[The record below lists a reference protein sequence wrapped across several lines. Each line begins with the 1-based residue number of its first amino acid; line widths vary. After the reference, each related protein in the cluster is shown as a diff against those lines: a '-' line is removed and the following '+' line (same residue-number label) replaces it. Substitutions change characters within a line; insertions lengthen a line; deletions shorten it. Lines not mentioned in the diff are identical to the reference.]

1 VGGAVLTVV
10 GLVGFLY
17 CASFD
22 TGSHIPSEKLFGIL
36 SVNGWHDLLH
46 VLTGLAG
53 LRAART
59 WAGARAYCYALF
71 DLYTAIL
78 VLGLAY
84 GTNDAVLS
92 LFPINSADD
101 VLHGII
107 AFAALVCGLSTPA
120 TPPPTHATEPS
131 LR

>member
-1 VGGAVLTVV
+1 VA

-22 TGSHIPSEKLFGIL
+22 TGSHIPSEKVFGIL
-36 SVNGWHDLLH
+36 SVNGWHNLLH
-46 VLTGLAG
+46 LLTGLVG

-59 WAGARAYCYALF
+59 WTGARAYCYALF
-71 DLYTAIL
+71 VLYTAIL
-78 VLGLAY
+78 LLGLAY
-84 GTNDAVLS
+84 GTNDAALS

-107 AFAALVCGLSTPA
+107 ALTALVCGLSTAA
-120 TPPPTHATEPS
+120 TPPPTLAAEPS
-131 LR
+131 LP

>member
-1 VGGAVLTVV
+1 VA

-22 TGSHIPSEKLFGIL
+22 TGSHIPSEKVFGIL
-36 SVNGWHDLLH
+36 SVNGWHNLLH
-46 VLTGLAG
+46 LLTGLVG

-59 WAGARAYCYALF
+59 WTGARAYCYALF
-71 DLYTAIL
+71 VLYTAIL
-78 VLGLAY
+78 LLGLAY
-84 GTNDAVLS
+84 GTNDAALS

-107 AFAALVCGLSTPA
+107 ALTALVCGLSTPA
-120 TPPPTHATEPS
+120 TPPPTLAAEPS
-131 LR
+131 LP